1 VDGEEVGAESFEGRG
16 DDADQDLRHLLSQE
30 SLALL
35 AIAASLTILR
45 SLKTLWHASRND
57 KQSPSEELGCE
68 VLRAEQIQDEWSTSD
83 NAAVIVLVS
92 GRKPR
97 SYASSDSAGP
107 AVNSCERTIVSLI
120 RCYRPSGLPDRCD
133 PVQ

>member
-68 VLRAEQIQDEWSTSD
+68 VLRAEQLQDEWSTSD

-92 GRKPR
+92 GKNRDHTR
-97 SYASSDSAGP
+97 A
-107 AVNSCERTIVSLI
+107 LI
-120 RCYRPSGLPDRCD
+120 RQVQLSVLASEPSCR
-133 PVQ
+133 